1 MNIFPEFTLHFGTN
15 WIFNFLRQF
24 FFSFF
29 SFNSNADFEELEQV
43 HHPQYRRQD
52 IRRSSRS
59 AHMTKSN
66 IDLRRVGSQLQ
77 RNHSS
82 SPAGKRIQ
90 SARRY
95 SPPQGSTGKMIV
107 NKQLK
112 FREINLF

>member
-1 MNIFPEFTLHFGTN
+1 MNIFPEFTLHFGTI
-15 WIFNFLRQF
+15 WISFFF
-24 FFSFF
+24 TDFFSFF

-95 SPPQGSTGKMIV
+95 SPPQGSTGKIIV
-107 NKQLK
+107 N
-112 FREINLF
+112 NLFKTNS

>member
-1 MNIFPEFTLHFGTN
+1 MNIFSEFTLHFGT
-15 WIFNFLRQF
+15 IFIFF
-24 FFSFF
+24 FFSLIFF
-29 SFNSNADFEELEQV
+29 FFCSFNSNADFEELEQV

-95 SPPQGSTGKMIV
+95 SPPQGSTGKSVDLTEKMLV
-107 NKQLK
+107 
-112 FREINLF
+112 FP